1 VAERIAHERVEQVG
15 QSAGYHIRLEV
26 KKGPGTRLLLMT
38 TGALCTHTKKGLAA
52 NAFVCVV
59 GVLLR
64 MLQMEGNLD
73 GISHIFVDE
82 VRCCFR

>member
-38 TGALCTHTKKGLAA
+38 TGTLLRSVLIQRALAA
-52 NAFVCVV
+52 YACV
-59 GVLLR
+59 LCAL
-64 MLQMEGNLD
+64 
-73 GISHIFVDE
+73 
-82 VRCCFR
+82 

>member
-38 TGALCTHTKKGLAA
+38 TGTLLRSVPIQRALAA
-52 NAFVCVV
+52 DACV
-59 GVLLR
+59 LCAL
-64 MLQMEGNLD
+64 
-73 GISHIFVDE
+73 
-82 VRCCFR
+82 

>member
-38 TGALCTHTKKGLAA
+38 TGTLERCARIQREPAA
-52 NAFVCVV
+52 NVCV
-59 GVLLR
+59 
-64 MLQMEGNLD
+64 
-73 GISHIFVDE
+73 ICAF
-82 VRCCFR
+82 